1 MKQVYISEMMLFIS
15 NVLRGNPPKCVSMSN
30 RKCKVRPEI
39 INFDSNKPYS
49 VKINKYSVVVIM
61 SMIYAKLCVTDV
73 AKNTNIKVF
82 NLMSR
87 TSETRHI
94 RWHEICKCK
103 CTLHASVCSNK

>member
-1 MKQVYISEMMLFIS
+1 
-15 NVLRGNPPKCVSMSN
+15 
-30 RKCKVRPEI
+30 
-39 INFDSNKPYS
+39 
-49 VKINKYSVVVIM
+49 
-61 SMIYAKLCVTDV
+61 MIYAKLCVTDV

-94 RWHEICKCK
+94 RCHEICKCK